1 MDLMRD
7 YCYKWCHSFLVGN
20 LGSKPLVLMVLI
32 KDICRAGKVEV
43 KCLPQ
48 EDEDLSLA
56 P

>member
-1 MDLMRD
+1 MRD
-7 YCYKWCHSFLVGN
+7 HCHKWCHSFFVGN
-20 LGSKPLVLMVLI
+20 LGSRPLVLMVLLI

-48 EDEDLSLA
+48 EDEGLSLA